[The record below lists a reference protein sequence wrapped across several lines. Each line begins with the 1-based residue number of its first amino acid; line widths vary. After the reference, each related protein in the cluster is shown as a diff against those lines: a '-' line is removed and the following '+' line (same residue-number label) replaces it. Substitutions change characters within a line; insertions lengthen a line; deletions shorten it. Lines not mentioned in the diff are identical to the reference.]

1 MLLFHVASSN
11 QNDDMNQNKDIA
23 YWLLTGCFLIAMM
36 VVIGGITRLT
46 NSGLSM
52 VEWEPII
59 GTIPPLTELDWND
72 AFDAYKQSPEFNLLN
87 YNFSISD
94 FKSIFWWEYIHRL
107 LGRILG
113 VVFIVPFMV
122 FLVKKGL
129 SNQWIRKL
137 AIVFL
142 LGAFQGVLGWYMVKS
157 GLVKNPHVSHYRLAA
172 HLVTALILFSYC
184 LWLALDILSPKI
196 RSAINQLLVKRASI
210 TLLVL
215 VFIQIIYGALV
226 AGLKAGYVYNTFPK
240 MGGKWI
246 PDSVG
251 YAYGNTGILSLF
263 ENLATVQ
270 LIHRYLAIIVLILIL
285 FLWWYIRKYSVEIK
299 QRNLVNLLML
309 IVSVQFLL
317 GVLTLVYHVP
327 LLLGV
332 FHQGGAILLLITTVW
347 LVHQQK

>member
-1 MLLFHVASSN
+1 
-11 QNDDMNQNKDIA
+11 MNQNKDIA
-23 YWLLTGCFLIAMM
+23 YWLLTGCMLIAIM

-52 VEWEPII
+52 VEWAPIM
-59 GTIPPLTELDWND
+59 GAIPPLNKHDWND
-72 AFDAYKQSPEFNLLN
+72 VFESYKQSPEFNLLN
-87 YNFSISD
+87 YNFTMNE

-122 FLVKKGL
+122 FLVKKRL
-129 SNQWIRKL
+129 SNQLIRKL

-157 GLVKNPHVSHYRLAA
+157 GLIKDPHVSHYRLAA

-196 RSAINQLLVKRASI
+196 RITINLPLIKKTSFG
-210 TLLVL
+210 LLVL
-215 VFIQIIYGALV
+215 VFIQIFYGALV

-240 MGGKWI
+240 MGSKWI
-246 PDSVG
+246 PESIG
-251 YAYGNTGILSLF
+251 YSFSKTGIVSLF
-263 ENLATVQ
+263 ENIATVQ
-270 LIHRYLAIIVLILIL
+270 FIHRYLAIIVLIVVI
-285 FLWWYIRKYSVEIK
+285 FNWWYIRRYSVKIK

-309 IVSVQFLL
+309 IVSVQFLM

-332 FHQGGAILLLITTVW
+332 LHQGGSIFLLTTTIW

>member
-23 YWLLTGCFLIAMM
+23 YWLLTGCMLIAIM

-52 VEWEPII
+52 VEWEPIM
-59 GTIPPLTELDWND
+59 GAIPPLNEHDWND
-72 AFDAYKQSPEFNLLN
+72 AFEAYKQSPEFNLLN
-87 YNFSISD
+87 YNFTMNE

-122 FLVKKGL
+122 FLVKKRL

-137 AIVFL
+137 AIVFF
-142 LGAFQGVLGWYMVKS
+142 LGAFQGILGWYMVKS

-184 LWLALDILSPKI
+184 LWLALDFLSPKI
-196 RSAINQLLVKRASI
+196 RSAINLPLIKKTSFG
-210 TLLVL
+210 LLVL
-215 VFIQIIYGALV
+215 VFVQIFYGALV

-240 MGGKWI
+240 MGSKWM

-251 YAYGNTGILSLF
+251 YAFGNTGAISLL
-263 ENLATVQ
+263 ENIATVQ
-270 LIHRYLAIIVLILIL
+270 LIHRYLAVMVIIVVL
-285 FLWWYIRKYSVEIK
+285 FIWWHIRKKSEVNK
-299 QRNLVNLLML
+299 QRKLVNFLLL
-309 IVSVQFLL
+309 IVAFQFSL
-317 GVLTLVYHVP
+317 GVLTLIYQVP
-327 LLLGV
+327 IFLGV
-332 FHQGGAILLLITTVW
+332 LHQTGAIFLLITTIW